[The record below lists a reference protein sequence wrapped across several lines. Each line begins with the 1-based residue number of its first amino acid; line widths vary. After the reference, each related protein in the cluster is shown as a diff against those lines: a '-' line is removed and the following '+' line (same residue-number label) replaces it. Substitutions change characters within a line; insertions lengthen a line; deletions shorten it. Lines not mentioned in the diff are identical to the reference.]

1 MAIQYITYV
10 EKCEKRFF
18 PNYRGGGGH
27 GPFWAGGGY
36 AHAMY
41 HIRGKVNQI
50 RCFYSQRLIFLK
62 LVSNIFY

>member
-1 MAIQYITYV
+1 MATQYITYV
-10 EKCEKRFF
+10 KKCEKTFF
-18 PNYRGGGGH
+18 SKLWGGGH

-41 HIRGKVNQI
+41 NIRGKVNQI